1 MTTVYDVPAEPAI
14 REVAA
19 QLKNEKAIQPPE
31 WAAFVKTGRHR
42 EKPPEDPDWW
52 YVRLAAV
59 LRKVAMLGPIGSE
72 RLAALYGG
80 AKDRGSKPD
89 QATAGSGSI
98 ARTAL
103 QQLEEADL
111 VVNIKGR
118 GRQVTPK
125 GRKLL
130 DNAAHTVKQELVKT
144 LPGLAKY

>member
-1 MTTVYDVPAEPAI
+1 MTTVYDVPAEPVI
-14 REVAA
+14 RKVAE
-19 QLKNEKAIQPPE
+19 QLKNEKAIDAPE
-31 WAAFVKTGRHR
+31 WAPFVKTGRHR

-52 YVRLAAV
+52 YIRLGAV
-59 LRKVAMLGPIGSE
+59 LRKVAMHGPIGSE

-89 QATAGSGSI
+89 KATAGSGSI

-103 QQLEEADL
+103 QHLEEAGL

-118 GRQVTPK
+118 GRTVTPK

-130 DNAAHTVKQELVKT
+130 DNSAHAVKQELVKEI
-144 LPGLAKY
+144 PALAKY